1 MVKLK
6 AEEWGMY
13 SMLSF
18 VFRSAEVK
26 TVLESNMLSFLMR
39 DLKFIYKLDSE
50 INIEELKELGKTEI
64 YFKDR
69 RNNQFKGFIEC
80 KVK

>member
-1 MVKLK
+1 
-6 AEEWGMY
+6 MY

-18 VFRSAEVK
+18 VFRSDEVK
-26 TVLESNMLSFLMR
+26 TVLESNMLSFLIR
-39 DLKFIYKLDSE
+39 DLKIIYKLNSE
-50 INIEELKELGKTEI
+50 INIEELKELGKTEV

-80 KVK
+80 KDK